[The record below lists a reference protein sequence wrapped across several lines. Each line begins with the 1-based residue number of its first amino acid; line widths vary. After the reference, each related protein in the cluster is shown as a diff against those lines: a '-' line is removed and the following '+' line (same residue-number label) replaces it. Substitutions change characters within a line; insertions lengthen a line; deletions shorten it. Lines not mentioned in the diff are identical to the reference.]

1 VTPEAAG
8 LARAKPEDLKGG
20 TPQENAAAMRELLD
34 GKKGPVRDVVLLN
47 AAAVLVVADA
57 APDLKAG
64 VAQAA
69 ASIDSGSAKRA
80 LAALVEISNR
90 SAA

>member
-1 VTPEAAG
+1 
-8 LARAKPEDLKGG
+8 
-20 TPQENAAAMRELLD
+20 M
-34 GKKGPVRDVVLLN
+34 LN
-47 AAAVLVVADA
+47 AAAVLIVAGTA
-57 APDLKAG
+57 ADLKQG

-80 LAALVEISNR
+80 LDALVEISNR